1 MKKKIFSLLVA
12 IVLVFSVF
20 AISALAADD
29 NDEPMT
35 LLGAE
40 NTEADGKSSDPE
52 TTESVAEE
60 SKKDTETTGE
70 PTSSSDTTTTGET
83 TPTTEKTWIE
93 KNLGLVISLGVIVV
107 AVIVVLVIFAVSPK
121 FREKFKKFWRDYN
134 AEFKKLVW
142 PTKQQLV
149 RNSAVVLV
157 TIIVFGAVLALL
169 DFGITRGL
177 YALKDLMEL
186 IF

>member
-1 MKKKIFSLLVA
+1 MKKKIFALLVA
-12 IVLVFSVF
+12 FVLVLSVF
-20 AISALAADD
+20 AISAFAADED
-29 NDEPMT
+29 ADEPVT
-35 LLGAE
+35 ITALGAE
-40 NTEADGKSSDPE
+40 NTEAVSDTSDSKSTETATEP
-52 TTESVAEE
+52 TTEV
-60 SKKDTETTGE
+60 
-70 PTSSSDTTTTGET
+70 PTTGET
-83 TPTTEKTWIE
+83 TTPATEKTWIE

-107 AVIVVLVIFAVSPK
+107 AVIVVLIILAVSPK

-157 TIIVFGAVLALL
+157 TIIIFGAVLALL

-177 YALKDLMEL
+177 YALKDLMEY